1 MADFSGMPTMKGFF
15 APTRFEADVFDCEVI
30 GKVPTDLNGAFVRL
44 GGDWFYPPKD
54 STDSPF
60 SQDGYISSFR
70 LRNGN
75 ADYKGRWVRTQR
87 FEANRAAHRQLF
99 GNYRNPFTDE
109 PSVAGLNRTVAN
121 TTPYAFAGKLF
132 ALKEDSLP
140 HEIDPKTLNTI
151 GTYDFKGK
159 YRSQTFTAHPKV
171 DPVSGEMIAYGF
183 EATGL
188 LSDDL
193 FLYTMDKAGNVTREV
208 RLKVPYVSMVHDIA
222 ITQKHIII
230 PVYAFVTSM
239 ERLKAGKVHWGW
251 DNAAPTYYG
260 VIPRDG
266 EARDIRWF
274 KGPTRAIV
282 HTFNARTEG
291 NKVILE
297 APTFDTT
304 PFPFFP
310 PIDGSAWDRSK
321 ARAQI
326 RRVTFDLGSKR
337 DSYQEEILYQPPLAN
352 DLVRIDN
359 RYLSLPHRYGYVGF
373 ADPSRPFDEARAGN
387 LRGRVTNC
395 YGRYD
400 FATGKLESMFA
411 GDTHSLQ
418 ECCFVPRSK
427 DAPEGD
433 GYLLGVAANYAE
445 MRSELLIADAQ
456 RLAEGPIAR
465 VVLPFRASAQ
475 VHGTWVNDG
484 EVPL

>member
-1 MADFSGMPTMKGFF
+1 MSDFSKMPAMKGFF
-15 APTRFEADVFDCEVI
+15 APMRFEADVLDCEVV
-30 GKVPTDLNGAFVRL
+30 GNVPSDLRGAFVRL

-54 STDSPF
+54 PGDSPF
-60 SQDGYISSFR
+60 SQDGYISTFR
-70 LRNGN
+70 FRNGLV
-75 ADYKGRWVRTQR
+75 DFKGRWVRTPR
-87 FEANRAAHRQLF
+87 FEANRAANRQLF

-109 PSVAGLNRTVAN
+109 SSVAGRDRTVAN
-121 TTPYAFAGKLF
+121 TTPQAFAGKLF

-140 HEIDPKTLNTI
+140 YEIDPKTL
-151 GTYDFKGK
+151 GTLGPYDFDGK
-159 YRSQTFTAHPKV
+159 YRSQTFSAHPKV
-171 DPVSGEMIAYGF
+171 DPVSGEMIAYGY

-193 FLYTMDKAGNVTREV
+193 FLYTIDKSGRVTREV
-208 RLKVPYVSMVHDIA
+208 RLKLPYVSMVHDIA
-222 ITQKHIII
+222 VTQKHVII
-230 PVYAFVTSM
+230 PVHGFVTSI

-251 DNAAPTYYG
+251 DGAAPTYYG

-266 EARDIRWF
+266 EARDLRWF

-282 HTFNARTEG
+282 HTFNAHSEG
-291 NKVILE
+291 DQVILE
-297 APTFDTT
+297 APTFDGT

-310 PIDGSAWDRSK
+310 PIDGSAWDPSK
-321 ARAQI
+321 ARAMI

-337 DSYQEEILYQPPLAN
+337 DDYREEILYQQPLAN
-352 DLVRIDN
+352 DLVRIDP
-359 RYLSLPHRYGYVGF
+359 RYVSLRHRYGYVGY
-373 ADPSRPFDEARAGN
+373 ADRSKPFDEARGGN

-400 FATGKLESMFA
+400 FSTGNLETMFA

-418 ECCFVPRSK
+418 ECCFVPRRK

-433 GYLLGVAANYAE
+433 GYLLGVASNYGD

-465 VVLPFRASAQ
+465 VILPFRSTAQ
-475 VHGTWVNDG
+475 VHGVWVNDD
-484 EVPL
+484 EVPM